1 MREDGPVSDDR
12 PRDTPPDVDEAMR
25 RLWGQQAKRRRG
37 PRPALSVH
45 AIVEAALEL
54 ADAEGLAAVSMA
66 RVGDA
71 LQCTA
76 MALYRHIG
84 SKDELLTLLVD
95 RVAAD
100 APALPEGLGWRDGLE
115 AWTRVQIDGVLAH
128 PWLLDLPLASTP
140 LGPHRTR
147 WIDQGFG
154 VMRRLDLPTEEK
166 GQILSLL
173 SQHVLAEAR
182 VQVEIRHLTT
192 SPFADLA
199 QIIDHLADVEE
210 LPHLFAAFADGS
222 GGDAD
227 EAFGIELTA
236 GCFISACL
244 SCAWRAGSLVACE
257 ISSACAEGSDGP
269 GGVKQAGRLLA

>member
-1 MREDGPVSDDR
+1 MSHDESP
-12 PRDTPPDVDEAMR
+12 DTPPGVNEAMR
-25 RLWGQQAKRRRG
+25 RLWGQPAKRTRG
-37 PRPALSVH
+37 PRPALNLH

-84 SKDELLTLLVD
+84 SKGELLTLLVD

-100 APALPEGLGWRDGLE
+100 APALPEGLGWREGLE
-115 AWTRVQIDGVLAH
+115 AWTRIQIDGVLAH
-128 PWLLDLPLASTP
+128 AWLLDLPLASTP

-147 WIDQGFG
+147 WIDQGFA
-154 VMRRLDLPTEEK
+154 VMRRLDLPTNEK

-182 VQVEIRHLTT
+182 VQVEIRHLAT
-192 SPFADLA
+192 SPYADLA
-199 QIIDHLADVEE
+199 QIIDRLADVEE
-210 LPHLFAAFADGS
+210 LPHLYAAFADGS
-222 GGDAD
+222 GQEEDD
-227 EAFGIELTA
+227 SFGLEL
-236 GCFISACL
+236 IL
-244 SCAWRAGSLVACE
+244 
-257 ISSACAEGSDGP
+257 DGI
-269 GGVKQAGRLLA
+269 QARLRRRQRRR

>member
-1 MREDGPVSDDR
+1 MSDDR
-12 PRDTPPDVDEAMR
+12 SRDTPPDVDEAMR
-25 RLWGQQAKRRRG
+25 RLWGQPAKRRRG
-37 PRPALSVH
+37 PGRRSTYPPSWRRPSNSPTPRALRRCRWRES
-45 AIVEAALEL
+45 ATLSNAQRWP
-54 ADAEGLAAVSMA
+54 S
-66 RVGDA
+66 
-71 LQCTA
+71 TA
-76 MALYRHIG
+76 TSA

-115 AWTRVQIDGVLAH
+115 AWARVQIDGVLAH
-128 PWLLDLPLASTP
+128 PWVLDLPLASTP

-182 VQVEIRHLTT
+182 VQVEIRDLAA

-199 QIIDHLADVEE
+199 QIIDRLADVED
-210 LPHLFAAFADGS
+210 LPHLFAALADGS
-222 GGDAD
+222 SGDAD
-227 EAFGIELTA
+227 DAFGLEL
-236 GCFISACL
+236 IL
-244 SCAWRAGSLVACE
+244 
-257 ISSACAEGSDGP
+257 DG
-269 GGVKQAGRLLA
+269 VEARLRRRRQRRR

>member
-1 MREDGPVSDDR
+1 MSDDQSA
-12 PRDTPPDVDEAMR
+12 DTPPDVNETMR
-25 RLWGQQAKRRRG
+25 RLWGQQAERRRG
-37 PRPALSVH
+37 PRPVLSVDG
-45 AIVEAALEL
+45 IVEAALDL
-54 ADAEGLAAVSMA
+54 ADGEGIAAVSMA

-71 LQCTA
+71 LDCTA

-84 SKDELLTLLVD
+84 SKEELLTLLVD

-100 APALPEGLGWRDGLE
+100 APALPEGLGWREGLA

-154 VMRRLDLPTEEK
+154 VMRRLDLPTGDK

-192 SPFADLA
+192 NPFADLA
-199 QIIDHLADVEE
+199 QIIDRLADAEE

-222 GGDAD
+222 GEDGDD
-227 EAFGIELTA
+227 AFGIEL
-236 GCFISACL
+236 IL
-244 SCAWRAGSLVACE
+244 
-257 ISSACAEGSDGP
+257 DGIE
-269 GGVKQAGRLLA
+269 ALLRRRQRHR

>member
-1 MREDGPVSDDR
+1 MSDDR
-12 PRDTPPDVDEAMR
+12 SLDTPPDVDETMR

-37 PRPALSVH
+37 TRPVLDVPS
-45 AIVEAALEL
+45 IVEAALEL

-76 MALYRHIG
+76 MALYRHIR

-115 AWTRVQIDGVLAH
+115 AWARVQIDGVLAH
-128 PWLLDLPLASTP
+128 PWVLDLPLASTP

-182 VQVEIRHLTT
+182 VQVEIRDLAA

-199 QIIDHLADVEE
+199 EIIDRLADVED
-210 LPHLFAAFADGS
+210 LPHLFAALAEGS
-222 GGDAD
+222 SGDAD
-227 EAFGIELTA
+227 DAFGLEL
-236 GCFISACL
+236 IL
-244 SCAWRAGSLVACE
+244 
-257 ISSACAEGSDGP
+257 DG
-269 GGVKQAGRLLA
+269 VEARLRRRRQRRR